1 MTRDIILAIEIAPE
15 PKVVLDRVATPSGV
29 ASFWTPDVEG
39 DADQLS
45 MGFAEAPTRLP
56 ARVTR
61 SASPGGIEWMFGGDW
76 PFWKGSRGVWTFE
89 DHENGTRVLFR
100 HLEYGEG
107 MPDFEFGSVAM
118 TWAMVMTALKRV
130 VETGRAGPAL
140 G

>member
-1 MTRDIILAIEIAPE
+1 
-15 PKVVLDRVATPSGV
+15 
-29 ASFWTPDVEG
+29 
-39 DADQLS
+39 
-45 MGFAEAPTRLP
+45 
-56 ARVTR
+56 
-61 SASPGGIEWMFGGDW
+61 
-76 PFWKGSRGVWTFE
+76 
-89 DHENGTRVLFR
+89 VLFR